1 MHFAKICAVYPIW
14 VGQQINLEQVSQDRQ
29 KLFCRTW
36 QAAQDILWPVLE
48 GCLLCDCQTWSI
60 NFIDVGRTSI
70 ENAVADR
77 GPELAQKR

>member
-1 MHFAKICAVYPIW
+1 MW

-36 QAAQDILWPVLE
+36 QAAQDIWWPVLE
-48 GCLLCDCQTWSI
+48 ECLLCDCKGWRI
-60 NFIDVGRTSI
+60 NFIDVGSTSI

-77 GPELAQKR
+77 GP